1 MPEEKDSKEQDSKS
15 KEEVVAKKKKRPKR
29 NDVRIAVIGN
39 VDSGKSTMIGVLT
52 SGELDDGRGY
62 ARSKVLRHDHEQVN
76 GRTSCAAQ
84 HIFGFKADGE
94 RVHNPVAVSAAPQ
107 RKTVAWNTVVDNSSN
122 IITFIDL
129 AGHEKYLKTTISGL
143 TGCFPDFALIV
154 VGANMG
160 ISKMTR
166 EHIQVAVALDIPLF
180 VVITKIDISP
190 KKVLEQTKKNLSRL
204 LREVKSMPIQCHS
217 LEDIEKVFTKDPK
230 LRKICPVF
238 LVSAVTNVNID
249 NLYFFLKRLKPRKPW
264 KHSDSNEKGVELE
277 IDETFAVRGVGIVV
291 SGTVT
296 SGYVRANQRL
306 FMGPF
311 SDGSFKEILVKSVH
325 VKRKAVPE
333 AFSGQ
338 GCSLAFRFVKRK
350 EIVDR
355 CMIRKGMCL
364 LSPELNRLP
373 IWRFQ
378 CRLKV
383 LHHPTLIQCG
393 YQPVVHTGSIRQTAS
408 ILEMTDKKKVLI
420 PHLRSG
426 DNAIVTLQFYC
437 HPEYV
442 HLGRAI
448 IIREGATKCIGK
460 IIHVYVGQKDELPN
474 LIHEAPVQ

>member
-1 MPEEKDSKEQDSKS
+1 MTEVEIIKDQESKS
-15 KEEVVAKKKKRPKR
+15 NQEIVPKKRKRPKR
-29 NDVRIAVIGN
+29 KDVRIAVIGN

-52 SGELDDGRGY
+52 SGELDDGRGF

-84 HIFGFKADGE
+84 HIFGFKADGA
-94 RVHNPVAVSAAPQ
+94 RVHNPVSVSAAPQ
-107 RKTVAWNTVVDNSSN
+107 RKTTAWNSVVDNSSN

-143 TGCFPDFALIV
+143 TGCFPDYALIV

-180 VVITKIDISP
+180 VVVTKVDISP
-190 KKVLEQTKKNLSRL
+190 KKILEQTKKSLSRL
-204 LREVKSMPIQCHS
+204 LREVKSMPVECKS
-217 LEDIEKVFTKDPK
+217 PKDVEKVFMKDSK
-230 LRKICPVF
+230 LRKLCPVF
-238 LVSAVTNVNID
+238 LVSAVSNVNID

-264 KHSDSNEKGVELE
+264 KHSDSNEEVVELE

-311 SDGSFKEILVKSVH
+311 SDGSFKETLVKTVH

-333 AFSGQ
+333 AFLGQ
-338 GCSLAFRFVKRK
+338 CCSVAFRFIKRK

-364 LSPELNRLP
+364 VSPDVNRSP
-373 IWRFQ
+373 IWRFE

-383 LHHPTLIQCG
+383 LHHPTLIKCG
-393 YQPVVHTGSIRQTAS
+393 YQPVVHTGSIRQTAT
-408 ILEMTDKKKVLI
+408 ILKITDKKKVLMS
-420 PHLRSG
+420 HMRSG

-437 HPEYV
+437 HPAYV
-442 HLGRAI
+442 HLGRAL

-460 IIHVYVGQKDELPN
+460 IIQVYPGSKDELPS
-474 LIHEAPVQ
+474 L

>member
-1 MPEEKDSKEQDSKS
+1 MPDVKESKVQESES
-15 KEEVVAKKKKRPKR
+15 TESYIAKKKRPKR
-29 NDVRIAVIGN
+29 KDVRIAVIGN
-39 VDSGKSTMIGVLT
+39 VDSGKSTMIGVLS

-84 HIFGFKADGE
+84 HIFGFKANGE

-107 RKTVAWNTVVDNSSN
+107 RKNLAWNSVVQNSSN

-190 KKVLEQTKKNLSRL
+190 KKVLDQTKKNLSRV
-204 LREVKSMPIQCHS
+204 LRQVKSMPIQCKTMK
-217 LEDIEKVFTKDPK
+217 DIEKVFTKDPK
-230 LRKICPVF
+230 LHKICPVF

-264 KHSDSNEKGVELE
+264 KHKDTNDEGVELE

-291 SGTVT
+291 SGTIT

-311 SDGSFKEILVKSVH
+311 SDGSFKEIIVKSVH
-325 VKRKAVPE
+325 VKRNPVPE
-333 AFSGQ
+333 SFPGQ
-338 GCSLAFRFVKRK
+338 ACSIAFRFVKRK
-350 EIVDR
+350 EMVDR

-364 LSPELNRLP
+364 LSADVNRSP

-383 LHHPTLIQCG
+383 LHHPTLIKCG
-393 YQPVVHTGSIRQTAS
+393 YQPVVHTGSIRQTAT
-408 ILEMTDKKKVLI
+408 ILEMTNKKKVVL

-426 DNAIVTLQFYC
+426 DSAITTLQFLC
-437 HPEYV
+437 HPEYIHV
-442 HLGRAI
+442 GRAI

-460 IIHVYVGQKDELPN
+460 IIQVHIGAREDLPS
-474 LIHEAPVQ
+474 IKQSAVTE